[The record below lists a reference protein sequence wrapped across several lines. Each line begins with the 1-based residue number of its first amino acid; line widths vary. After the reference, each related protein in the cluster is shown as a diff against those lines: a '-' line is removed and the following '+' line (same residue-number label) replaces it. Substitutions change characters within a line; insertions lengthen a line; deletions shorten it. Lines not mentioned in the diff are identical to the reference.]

1 MIDCG
6 FIGFYH
12 SEKLQSTKTMG
23 RRAKDSLLFYHSE
36 KLQSTKTMCGTS
48 LFGNWFYHSEKLQST
63 KTIPEQKHLLE

>member
-23 RRAKDSLLFYHSE
+23 RRAQDSLLFYHSE
-36 KLQSTKTMCGTS
+36 KLQSTKTI
-48 LFGNWFYHSEKLQST
+48 NDVQSVAG
-63 KTIPEQKHLLE
+63 

>member
-23 RRAKDSLLFYHSE
+23 RRAQDSLLFYHSE
-36 KLQSTKTMCGTS
+36 KLQSTKTATVAFYRVQ
-48 LFGNWFYHSEKLQST
+48 LFYHSEKLQST
-63 KTIPEQKHLLE
+63 KTINDVQSVAG

>member
-12 SEKLQSTKTMG
+12 SEKLQSTKTATVAFY
-23 RRAKDSLLFYHSE
+23 RVQLFYHSE

-63 KTIPEQKHLLE
+63 KTINDVQSVAG